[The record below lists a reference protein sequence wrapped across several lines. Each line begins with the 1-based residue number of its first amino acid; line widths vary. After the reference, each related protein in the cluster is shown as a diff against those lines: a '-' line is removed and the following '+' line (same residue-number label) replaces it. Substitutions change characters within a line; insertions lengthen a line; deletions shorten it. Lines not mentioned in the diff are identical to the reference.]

1 MKKTHIIIAFAV
13 IIAIII
19 GLTIGFGM
27 RGFVTRGDVG
37 VVEVEGVIL
46 TSKYTVRD
54 LKMFADD
61 PSIKAVILRVD
72 SPGGVVAASQEIYD
86 QVAKIAEHKK
96 VVVSMASVAASGA
109 YYISLPA
116 DIICANPGTITGSIS
131 VIMDYPVFEELLDKI
146 GIDFEVIKSREHK
159 DVGAP
164 YRHLT
169 DEERELMQGVIMD
182 VYEHFVDA
190 TAHARN
196 LPRDSV
202 VKFAD
207 GRILT
212 GRQAKDIGLIDTLAS
227 FEQAVDITG
236 DLVGI
241 DEPFLVYPPKRMSLV
256 DFFVE
261 PVERLLMPRLQFL
274 WH

>member
-1 MKKTHIIIAFAV
+1 MKKTHIIIVTAV
-13 IIAIII
+13 VIAIVI
-19 GLTIGFGM
+19 GLAIGFGM
-27 RGFVTRGDVG
+27 RGFATRGDIG
-37 VVEVEGVIL
+37 VVEIEGMII

-61 PSIKAVILRVD
+61 PSIKAVLLRID

-86 QVAKIAEHKK
+86 QVARIAESKK

-116 DIICANPGTITGSIS
+116 DVICANPGTVTGSIS

-169 DEERELMQGVIMD
+169 NEEKELLQDVIMD
-182 VYEHFVDA
+182 VYNHFVDV
-190 TAHARN
+190 TAEERN
-196 LPRDSV
+196 MPRDSV
-202 VKFAD
+202 LKFAD

-212 GRQAKDIGLIDTLAS
+212 GRQAKNIGFIDTLAS
-227 FEQAVDITG
+227 FEQAVDLAG
-236 DLVGI
+236 ELVGI
-241 DEPFLVYPPKRMSLV
+241 EEPFLVYPPRRMSLI
-256 DFFVE
+256 DLFVE
-261 PVERLLMPRLQFL
+261 PAERLLMPRLQFL

>member
-1 MKKTHIIIAFAV
+1 MKKTHIIIIIAV
-13 IIAIII
+13 VIAIII
-19 GLTIGFGM
+19 GLAVGFGM
-27 RGFVTRGDVG
+27 RGFAIRGDVG
-37 VVEVEGVIL
+37 VVEIEGMIL

-61 PSIKAVILRVD
+61 PSIKAVILRID

-86 QVAKIAEHKK
+86 QVAKTAESKK

-109 YYISLPA
+109 YYVSLPA
-116 DIICANPGTITGSIS
+116 DVICANPGTITGSIS
-131 VIMDYPVFEELLDKI
+131 VIMDYPVFEELLGKI

-169 DEERELMQGVIMD
+169 DEEKKLMQDVIMD
-182 VYEHFVDA
+182 VYDHFVDA
-190 TAHARN
+190 TADARN

-202 VKFAD
+202 LQFAD
-207 GRILT
+207 GRIFT
-212 GRQAKDIGLIDTLAS
+212 GRQAKNIGLIDTLAS

-236 DLVGI
+236 ELVGI
-241 DEPFLVYPPKRMSLV
+241 EKPFLVYPPKRMSLI
-256 DFFVE
+256 DLFIE
-261 PVERLLMPRLQFL
+261 PAERLLMPRLQLL

>member
-1 MKKTHIIIAFAV
+1 MKKTHIVIVITVAV
-13 IIAIII
+13 AIII

-27 RGFVTRGDVG
+27 RGFATRGNVG
-37 VVEVEGVIL
+37 VVEVEGVIV

-86 QVAKIAEHKK
+86 EVAKIVESKK

-116 DIICANPGTITGSIS
+116 DVICANPGTITGSIS
-131 VIMDYPVFEELLDKI
+131 VIMDYPVFEKLLNKI

-169 DEERELMQGVIMD
+169 EEEKELMQDVIMD
-182 VYEHFVDA
+182 VYNNFVDA
-190 TAHARN
+190 TARDRN

-202 VKFAD
+202 LKFAD

-241 DEPFLVYPPKRMSLV
+241 EEPFLVYPPKRMSLI
-256 DFFVE
+256 DLFIE
-261 PVERLLMPRLQFL
+261 PAERLLMPRLQFL